1 MGKDLNIR
9 DCEGTEQLRK
19 KMIKRTVGVFTV
31 LTGVCLAMFLGGCG
45 KKVKEPVTVTLC
57 HVYGG
62 LRSGRQY
69 KTGNTKGSGC
79 SGAVTQTKTTYR
91 WF

>member
-1 MGKDLNIR
+1 
-9 DCEGTEQLRK
+9 
-19 KMIKRTVGVFTV
+19 
-31 LTGVCLAMFLGGCG
+31 MFFGGCG

-69 KTGNTKGSGC
+69 KTGNINKNYIQMIQVKSELYLVYSQMNVLVKIVNILTVSI
-79 SGAVTQTKTTYR
+79 Y
-91 WF
+91 FL

>member
-1 MGKDLNIR
+1 MGKDLNR
-9 DCEGTEQLRK
+9 RK
-19 KMIKRTVGVFTV
+19 KMVKRAAGICAV
-31 LTGVCLAMFLGGCG
+31 LTGACLAILLGGCG

-69 KTGNTKGSGC
+69 KTGNINKNYVQMIQVKSELYLVY
-79 SGAVTQTKTTYR
+79 SR
-91 WF
+91 

>member
-79 SGAVTQTKTTYR
+79 SGSVTQTKTTYR